1 MPTNKNKQKL
11 LKRSYLYNQM
21 DETKE
26 NIMAQT
32 YMFLLDADECSFDVV
47 NKTVYKKDTKLWNNT
62 LEPNLVKFFSYI
74 HRSLV

>member
-47 NKTVYKKDTKLWNNT
+47 NKTVYKKDTKLWNNK
-62 LEPNLVKFFSYI
+62 LEPNLIKFFSYI